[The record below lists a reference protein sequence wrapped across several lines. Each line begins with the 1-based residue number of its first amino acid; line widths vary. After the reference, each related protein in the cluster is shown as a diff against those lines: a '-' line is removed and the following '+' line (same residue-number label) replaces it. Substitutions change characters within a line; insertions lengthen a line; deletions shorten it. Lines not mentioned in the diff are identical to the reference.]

1 MGNNTGKPK
10 HLIESMKLKRT
21 AFFDTKPH
29 DKGSFERQNNR
40 RYDIRYFETRQNKT
54 LSLFVSLPNIITNS
68 HRAFLTHEAL
78 ANIVA
83 PTAAAIN

>member
-1 MGNNTGKPK
+1 MLARTEKPK
-10 HLIESMKLKRT
+10 HLIESMELKRT